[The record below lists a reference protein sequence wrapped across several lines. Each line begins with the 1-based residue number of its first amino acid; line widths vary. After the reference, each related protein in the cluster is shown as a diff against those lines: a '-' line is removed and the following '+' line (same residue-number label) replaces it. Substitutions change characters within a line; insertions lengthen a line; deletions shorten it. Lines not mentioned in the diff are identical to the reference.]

1 VYLKRLELLG
11 FKSFATR
18 TLFEF
23 GPGVTAVVGPN
34 GAGKTNVAEA
44 LRWVLGEQGGRHLRA
59 RKLEDV
65 IFAGSSQRAPLGM
78 AEVAITLDNSD
89 NWLPIDF
96 SEVVVTRRAYRN
108 GESEYFINRSRV
120 RLKDV
125 VDLFLR
131 AQVGQNSYA
140 FMGQGLVE
148 AVLSLRPEERRGL
161 VEEAADVRRHRLKLE
176 EAHAKLAA
184 TYENLE
190 RVRLLVGELG
200 PRLAQLERQAE
211 RAASHM
217 RLTQELAQAL
227 QAWYE
232 HQWRDAQ
239 ELLAA
244 ARAVCDQRQEEFQS
258 ARTQVT
264 ACEEGLRALESALEE
279 RRRDINAREEALA
292 ALSER
297 QRRIEQSIALDS
309 ERLSLLESR
318 RQELAAELNQ
328 LQAERDRQAS
338 ESEEAAHRLET
349 LGAELTEARS
359 RLAAHESELEAAE
372 RELAAAR
379 EKALEAEGR
388 AVRASATVQ
397 EVEGRLERLRAGGEV
412 PHRSEERAARRRA
425 LLTELASLGLRY
437 RQARSEERAA
447 AIEAEAMAGEV
458 EGLRRQQE
466 EDQRALVTAQERL
479 RVIAVR
485 REQLETRL
493 SALKAAQ
500 EQQVGFD
507 AAIRAVLTA
516 GGVLEPEEGLGVEA
530 RLEGI
535 VGLVGR
541 LLRVPPGL
549 ERAIEAA
556 LAENIQAIVAE
567 CQSDALAAVDM
578 LSRREVGRVTIYAL
592 DALREVHPLALLKE
606 RGILGVASQL
616 VRCDRRYRPLIDTL
630 LGRVIVVE
638 DLELAQR
645 VLKRGLGSVV
655 TLDGVLLRPVG
666 SVSGGTS
673 ARAQEVL
680 TLGRD
685 LEEIPEELA
694 SLEASRQDLEAQ
706 VQALAASR
714 SDAEEGL
721 AERSRR
727 RQEAEARRS
736 AAQQRLTEVRSE
748 LSALRGEARWLHEDA
763 RREQALL
770 AATERER
777 LELHKEKERLS
788 REAAAASAELER
800 MREAARE
807 AADRRRS
814 LAEAS
819 GQAARQVSALTGQ
832 HEALVQRRQAEEDAL
847 QRLEGQLEGR
857 RAQAARLEEELSTVK
872 ERLRQAEQQ
881 RDAGAQDLVTLQRDL
896 EPARQERAQL
906 ESRERSLRGE
916 LAAGQQRLLAA
927 ERAFLEAESEVRLR
941 SDELD
946 ALRQSI
952 EAEGLVPTDSGEV
965 RVSSGAETPLPA
977 WLTSREDGGSEEP
990 LPPMR
995 GGAQVDPVRLKER
1008 IAELRGQLRSLGPV
1022 NAQAQVDYSES
1033 KERYDF
1039 LRGQMEDLR
1048 EAEKSLRAAI
1058 SELEGLIR
1066 KRFHSTF
1073 KQVNKEFQGYFATFF
1088 GGGSAELVL
1097 TRAQDGGAGIEIVAQ
1112 PPGKRLGSLAMMSGG
1127 ERALTAVALL
1137 FALLQTHPSPFCV
1150 LDEVDAMLD
1159 EANVGRFVDALRRLA
1174 KRTQFII
1181 ITHNRRTIEMADA
1194 IYGISMGR
1202 DSTSSVLSLRLA
1214 DVSPN

>member
-1 VYLKRLELLG
+1 MYLRRLELLG
-11 FKSFATR
+11 FKSFGTR
-18 TLFEF
+18 TLFDF

-78 AEVAITLDNSD
+78 AEVNITLDNGD
-89 NWLPIDF
+89 KWLPIDF
-96 SEVVVTRRAYRN
+96 SEVVVSRRAYRN
-108 GESEYFINRSRV
+108 GESEYFINRGRV

-176 EAHAKLAA
+176 EAHSKLAA

-217 RLTQELAQAL
+217 RLTQELAQTL

-232 HQWRDAQ
+232 YQWRDAQ

-244 ARAVCDQRQEEFQS
+244 ARAVCDQRQEEFQGTQ
-258 ARTQVT
+258 TQVT
-264 ACEEGLRALESALEE
+264 ACQEGLRALESALEE
-279 RRRDINAREEALA
+279 RRHDISAREEDQA

-318 RQELAAELNQ
+318 RQELATELSE
-328 LQAERDRQAS
+328 LQTERDRLAS
-338 ESEEAAHRLET
+338 ESEEAARGLET

-359 RLAAHESELEAAE
+359 RLAARESELEAAE
-372 RELAAAR
+372 LELAAAR

-388 AVRASATVQ
+388 AVRANAAVQ

-412 PHRSEERAARRRA
+412 PRRSEERAARRQA
-425 LLTELASLGLRY
+425 LLTELASLGQRY
-437 RQARSEERAA
+437 RQARGEERAT

-458 EGLRRQQE
+458 ETLHRQQE

-479 RVIAVR
+479 HVIAVR

-493 SALKAAQ
+493 SALRAAQ
-500 EQQVGFD
+500 EQRVGFD

-516 GGVLEPEEGLGVEA
+516 GGVLEPEEGLGVEP
-530 RLEGI
+530 RVEGI

-567 CQSDALAAVDM
+567 YQSDALAAIDM
-578 LSRREVGRVTIYAL
+578 LSQREVGRVTIYPL

-606 RGILGVASQL
+606 RGILGVASEL

-638 DLELAQR
+638 NLEMAQR

-694 SLEASRQDLEAQ
+694 SLEANRQDLEPQ
-706 VQALAASR
+706 VQTFAASR
-714 SDAEEGL
+714 SKAEEEL

-727 RQEAEARRS
+727 RQDAEARRS
-736 AAQQRLTEVRSE
+736 AAQQRLTEVRSK
-748 LSALRGEARWLHEDA
+748 LSTLRGEARWLHEDA

-770 AATERER
+770 AAAEQEQ
-777 LELHKEKERLS
+777 LELQREKERVS
-788 REAAAASAELER
+788 REAAAASAEVEGAR
-800 MREAARE
+800 KAARE
-807 AADRRRS
+807 AADRHRS

-819 GQAARQVSALTGQ
+819 AQAAREVSALTGQ
-832 HEALVQRRQAEEDAL
+832 HEVLIRRSQAEGGTL
-847 QRLEGQLEGR
+847 QRLESQLEGR
-857 RAQAARLEEELSTVK
+857 QAQASRLEGEYSAVQG
-872 ERLRQAEQQ
+872 RLRQAGQQ
-881 RDAGAQDLVTLQRDL
+881 RDAGAQELVTLQRDL

-906 ESRERSLRGE
+906 ESRERSLRSE

-927 ERAFLEAESEVRLR
+927 ERALLEAESEVRLR
-941 SDELD
+941 SEELD
-946 ALRQSI
+946 ALRQTI

-965 RVSSGAETPLPA
+965 KVSSDESLLPA
-977 WLTSREDGGSEEP
+977 WLTSREDGGSEES

-1008 IAELRGQLRSLGPV
+1008 IAALRGQLRSLGPI
-1022 NAQAQVDYSES
+1022 NAQAQVDYGES
-1033 KERYDF
+1033 KDRYDF

-1048 EAEKSLRAAI
+1048 EAEESLRAAI

-1066 KRFHSTF
+1066 KRFQSTF
-1073 KQVNKEFQGYFATFF
+1073 KQVNKEFQSYFATFF

-1112 PPGKRLGSLAMMSGG
+1112 PPGKRLVSLAMMSGG
-1127 ERALTAVALL
+1127 ERSLTAVALL

-1159 EANVGRFVDALRRLA
+1159 EANVGRFVDALSRLA

-1181 ITHNRRTIEMADA
+1181 ITHNRRTIEVADA
-1194 IYGISMGR
+1194 IYGVSMGR
-1202 DSTSSVLSLRLA
+1202 DSTSSVLSLRLS